1 MRKLIYE
8 CTRPVIII
16 RKQEVRVL
24 NASLLLFS
32 VFSMSMEGP
41 LQMCKA
47 YVQQYMCFMFE

>member
-32 VFSMSMEGP
+32 VFSMSMEGT